1 MAGLIHLGPVSIWL
15 QRFETMSLVYLG
27 ACLLGGLA
35 VMVRALTRLRSVT
48 ARRQLRW
55 IVWGSALGALPFI
68 SLYLIPFLFGHV
80 IRGAEYTAVLLG
92 CIPLAFA
99 SAIVR
104 YRLMDIEVIIK
115 KAFTVAAV
123 GLLLTGIYVGT
134 LLLVNFLPGADRNN
148 GSFWALFATLVVA
161 VVAPW
166 LWKSIQTG
174 LDRLYYRDRYD
185 YRRALLSFT
194 RDLNSDLDVNRLGQR
209 LVDRIAETLGIDRIA
224 LLLPD
229 SDGESGRFVVR
240 TISGLPGGIDAIESG
255 SAAGGEAHG
264 WTDGDH

>member
-1 MAGLIHLGPVSIWL
+1 
-15 QRFETMSLVYLG
+15 
-27 ACLLGGLA
+27 
-35 VMVRALTRLRSVT
+35 
-48 ARRQLRW
+48 
-55 IVWGSALGALPFI
+55 
-68 SLYLIPFLFGHV
+68 
-80 IRGAEYTAVLLG
+80 
-92 CIPLAFA
+92 
-99 SAIVR
+99 
-104 YRLMDIEVIIK
+104 MDIEVIIK
-115 KAFTVAAV
+115 KAFAVAAV

-134 LLLVNFLPGADRNN
+134 LLLVEFPARHRIATTR
-148 GSFWALFATLVVA
+148 SFWALFATLVVA

-229 SDGESGRFVVR
+229 SRR
-240 TISGLPGGIDAIESG
+240 
-255 SAAGGEAHG
+255 
-264 WTDGDH
+264 